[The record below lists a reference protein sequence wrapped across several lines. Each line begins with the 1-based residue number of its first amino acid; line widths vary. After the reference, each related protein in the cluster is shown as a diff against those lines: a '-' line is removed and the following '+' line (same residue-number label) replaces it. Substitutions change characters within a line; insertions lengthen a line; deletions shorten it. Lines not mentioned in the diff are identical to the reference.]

1 MEIMSEATEITYSE
15 TAIKSSETKT
25 LKSEMI
31 PKSMEMGTIMKETT
45 KEYSEMIAMMWVNI
59 QNKDLSKI
67 CFHQG

>member
-1 MEIMSEATEITYSE
+1 MSEATEITYSE

-45 KEYSEMIAMMWVNI
+45 KEYSEMIAMM
-59 QNKDLSKI
+59 
-67 CFHQG
+67 